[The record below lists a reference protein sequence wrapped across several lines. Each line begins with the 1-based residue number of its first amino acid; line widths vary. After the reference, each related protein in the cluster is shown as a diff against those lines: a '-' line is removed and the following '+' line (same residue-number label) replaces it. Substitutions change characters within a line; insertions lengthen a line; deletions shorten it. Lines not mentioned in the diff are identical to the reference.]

1 MSASFEK
8 LKMSYDFRSQ
18 TEKTIKYCFK
28 SLKYLAGKVWNVVHL
43 KITNAASLEE
53 FSTKFNSWKAED
65 RPCRVCLTYIH
76 QVGYI

>member
-8 LKMSYDFRSQ
+8 LKLNYDFRSQ
-18 TEKTIKYCFK
+18 TQKTIVYK
-28 SLKYLAGKVWNVVHL
+28 SGKVWSVVPL
-43 KITNAASLEE
+43 KIRNAVSLQE
-53 FSTKFNSWKAED
+53 FSSKFNSCKAED